1 MTVGMCSCEVG
12 KDGSPCKHQYVLW
25 CSNIAHSINFV
36 PVAQP
41 DVRQKLA
48 WIAIGESLPLSH
60 YQPLRDQV
68 GHKNQ
73 DSDCLAVPVSADVQT
88 LQPENCTGQ
97 EIPDEVASE
106 DSGDDSQDTFI
117 ASAAEMLR
125 KSCDQIADK
134 LRSTR
139 DRNLA
144 KGIVK
149 FSKRVMT
156 LTTSQAMHS
165 DLTAAL
171 FDFGTSETRKSG
183 KGKKLESNQIERGN
197 MEMGVVR
204 LFQKDDQ
211 LNSKRNY
218 RFLQEKQSAV
228 MIWLKLCNQ
237 IRRVVKN
244 LQYKQ

>member
-1 MTVGMCSCEVG
+1 
-12 KDGSPCKHQYVLW
+12 
-25 CSNIAHSINFV
+25 
-36 PVAQP
+36 
-41 DVRQKLA
+41 
-48 WIAIGESLPLSH
+48 
-60 YQPLRDQV
+60 
-68 GHKNQ
+68 
-73 DSDCLAVPVSADVQT
+73 
-88 LQPENCTGQ
+88 
-97 EIPDEVASE
+97 
-106 DSGDDSQDTFI
+106 
-117 ASAAEMLR
+117 
-125 KSCDQIADK
+125 
-134 LRSTR
+134 
-139 DRNLA
+139 
-144 KGIVK
+144 
-149 FSKRVMT
+149 MT

-244 LQYKQ
+244 LEYKQ